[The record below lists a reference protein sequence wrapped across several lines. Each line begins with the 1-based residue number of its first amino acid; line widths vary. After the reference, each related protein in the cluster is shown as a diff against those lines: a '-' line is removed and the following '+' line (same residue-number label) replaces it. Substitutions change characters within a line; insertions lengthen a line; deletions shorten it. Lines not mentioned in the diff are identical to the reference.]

1 MSNLGLINVVKE
13 QPQAFQPLML
23 AEFAMPDGLTV
34 LRLATQD
41 LTPSGFQ
48 YNGNPY
54 LPRILNQDMAA
65 FQLLS
70 QQGVSVPPNRERS
83 PTSAL
88 RLSRRRKP
96 F

>member
-13 QPQAFQPLML
+13 QSQAFQPLML
-23 AEFAMPDGLTV
+23 AEFAMPDGSTV

-48 YNGNPY
+48 YNGNSY

>member
-1 MSNLGLINVVKE
+1 
-13 QPQAFQPLML
+13 ML
-23 AEFAMPDGLTV
+23 AEFAMPDGSTV